1 MVIDQKNKLIP
12 TGKKSYTKKFICA
25 KLIKT
30 EAIMKVIL
38 QQDVKPHGK
47 KGDVVNVNDGYA
59 RNFLFPKK
67 LAIEATAGALDDVRK
82 KQEAQQ
88 RREAKERLEAVE
100 LANKLKEATV
110 SVKVRCGE
118 GDRLFGSVTSAE
130 IANALTQA
138 GYEVDKRKIVLKEN
152 IRNLGNYS
160 VEIKVYAGISAKVN
174 IKVEK
179 E

>member
-1 MVIDQKNKLIP
+1 
-12 TGKKSYTKKFICA
+12 
-25 KLIKT
+25 
-30 EAIMKVIL
+30 MKVIL

-59 RNFLFPKK
+59 RNYLFPKK

-82 KQEAQQ
+82 KQESLQRKEAQ
-88 RREAKERLEAVE
+88 ERLAAAE
-100 LANKLKEATV
+100 LADKLKKAVV

-118 GDRLFGSVTSAE
+118 GDKIYGSVTSAE
-130 IANALTQA
+130 IATALNSA

-152 IRNLGNYS
+152 IRNLGTYQIE
-160 VEIKVYAGISAKVN
+160 VKVYAGISAKVT

-179 E
+179 A